1 MNLTPTYVA
10 RAPPVKP
17 PTTRLYV
24 HVLQATL
31 EILSS
36 AVESSRKEIFAPLT
50 HVE

>member
-1 MNLTPTYVA
+1 MNLTPMYVA
-10 RAPPVKP
+10 RAPLVKP

-36 AVESSRKEIFAPLT
+36 AVESSRKEICAPLIL
-50 HVE
+50 VE